1 MAWNVAIHRSSRG
14 FLRETPANPARGCES
29 GDGLTTYT
37 KLDFADQAAVNSY
50 VTARGGV
57 AADWVFVSIPI

>member
-1 MAWNVAIHRSSRG
+1 MAWNVAINRMTRG

-29 GDGLTTYT
+29 GDGLTSYT
-37 KLDFADQAAVNSY
+37 KNNFVDQTDVNSY

-57 AADWVFVSIPI
+57 PADWVFASLPL